1 MEISGFEPAFDPE
14 GVSSGFTAPPP
25 LLFEGGV
32 TGPLGSG
39 SGSGSGSGFSGSV
52 SGSVSGF
59 SGSGFPE
66 GGGVTGV
73 SGSGVV
79 SWVNNEEFSKYSL
92 RAFISDGRPSQL
104 LALHFAYSSNCS
116 SVTAIFCALS
126 GSLIKLNNLVA
137 SLVLITTPRLAR

>member
-1 MEISGFEPAFDPE
+1 MSHSEKTQAKTLFKVFKLPLKSGSPVKNFSIPGLPNSDSEDVSATGVVETSGFRPAFDPE

-32 TGPLGSG
+32 TGPLG

-79 SWVNNEEFSKYSL
+79 S
-92 RAFISDGRPSQL
+92 
-104 LALHFAYSSNCS
+104 
-116 SVTAIFCALS
+116 
-126 GSLIKLNNLVA
+126 
-137 SLVLITTPRLAR
+137 

>member
-39 SGSGSGSGFSGSV
+39 SGSGSG
-52 SGSVSGF
+52 SGF